1 MHEKQIFKYSQIMEH
16 NHELLHLAPKQPDEQ
31 AKDEMWLSSNA
42 PKKDL
47 GVFRNHKLNI
57 IQLCAVA
64 TQKTKSI
71 LIYINGKIELGTREY

>member
-1 MHEKQIFKYSQIMEH
+1 MEH
-16 NHELLHLAPKQPDEQ
+16 KCELLHLAPKQPDAQ

-47 GVFRNHKLNI
+47 GVFMNHKLNI

-64 TQKTKSI
+64 ATE
-71 LIYINGKIELGTREY
+71 N